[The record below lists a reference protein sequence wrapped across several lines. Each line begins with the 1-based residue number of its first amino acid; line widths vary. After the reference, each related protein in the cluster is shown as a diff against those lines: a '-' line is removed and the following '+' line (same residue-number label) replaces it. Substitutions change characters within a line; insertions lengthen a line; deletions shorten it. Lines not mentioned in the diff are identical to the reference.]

1 LLLGLGGSSTGA
13 GNNGVWG
20 KGVGASGVP
29 RSISSNG
36 VPRMPPRHGSG
47 ASLSSFVN
55 DAGGGD
61 FSALDATI
69 GGGTLELDG
78 GDEVLE
84 VEGEWVGVKKRE
96 EQDGLPPK
104 TTPQTKLTS
113 TTTRHPSPL
122 KRSSSTISQTKS
134 DSSVSLTYPKSTRS
148 SRSRSRSRSR
158 NMRGESS
165 MRMRSLGAAAAFAV
179 EGEGGDGKGRVRG
192 FSVGEEFG
200 ALAAMAVEPMI
211 VPLSDVISVDQE
223 VPSSSSRSR
232 TSSVGSDFFSS
243 QASDTGSSTPLSP
256 PPPSNSLHGKSALYR
271 IFLHTSSNGYIEF
284 SFDNP
289 NSHDI
294 LMAYLAAHLKP
305 NQIPHK
311 TENNAPVGGALQTMV
326 LTPSKTE
333 HRAPSSLSSTP
344 RLLRTN
350 SSSSC
355 TLEKLQTKIIN
366 QRLQQE
372 STPLEKVKEN
382 VASWMSS
389 IVDCACC
396 QDTTVAPDPDD
407 KSTIEGRHSMKSS
420 GIYANSIGKHN
431 VSPASAKLKSR
442 GIGGLSFEE
451 SSMGTSGSG
460 SPKLTVE

>member
-1 LLLGLGGSSTGA
+1 
-13 GNNGVWG
+13 
-20 KGVGASGVP
+20 
-29 RSISSNG
+29 
-36 VPRMPPRHGSG
+36 
-47 ASLSSFVN
+47 
-55 DAGGGD
+55 
-61 FSALDATI
+61 
-69 GGGTLELDG
+69 
-78 GDEVLE
+78 
-84 VEGEWVGVKKRE
+84 
-96 EQDGLPPK
+96 
-104 TTPQTKLTS
+104 
-113 TTTRHPSPL
+113 
-122 KRSSSTISQTKS
+122 
-134 DSSVSLTYPKSTRS
+134 
-148 SRSRSRSRSR
+148 
-158 NMRGESS
+158 

-192 FSVGEEFG
+192 LSVGEEFG

-223 VPSSSSRSR
+223 VPSYSSSRSR